1 MFIVLGG
8 WNMRIETQGHS
19 IDQVA
24 SSKSMNTTQN
34 KELQL
39 LSDEKI
45 LQEEDQNYSTEKLQ
59 QAVDS
64 LNEIFEINNRQLKF
78 VYHDGLK
85 QYYVQLVDSQ
95 TENVVKEIPPKK
107 LLDAF
112 YEMQKLVGMIVD
124 EKI

>member
-1 MFIVLGG
+1 
-8 WNMRIETQGHS
+8 MRIETQGHS